1 MSESSVENRAPEA
14 LELVQS
20 FVNTVEVFED
30 RREEEE
36 LTDPE
41 ALRAWLAERG
51 LMELSDP
58 VSDADL
64 TRAIDVREGL
74 RTLLLAHN
82 GEEADAAKVARLD
95 RAAGRAGMH
104 ASFASGAPELV
115 PGPAG
120 RGRRHRAPAGHRGRV
135 LGAGHLGASEGL
147 PARLLP
153 LGLLRQVEEPLEAL
167 VQHGILRERREGP
180 RVPAPAA
187 RRERLEPTR
196 PCGP

>member
-51 LMELSDP
+51 LMDLSEP

-74 RTLLLAHN
+74 RALLLAHN
-82 GEEADAAKVARLD
+82 GEDADAAKVARLD
-95 RAAGRAGMH
+95 RAAGRAGMR
-104 ASFASGAPELV
+104 ASFASGTPELV

-120 RGRRHRAPAGHRGRV
+120 VDGALASILAIVAASAEQGTWERLKACPRDCCLWAFYDKSKNHSKRWCSMESCGNVEKARAFRHRRRS
-135 LGAGHLGASEGL
+135 AS
-147 PARLLP
+147 A
-153 LGLLRQVEEPLEAL
+153 
-167 VQHGILRERREGP
+167 
-180 RVPAPAA
+180 
-187 RRERLEPTR
+187 
-196 PCGP
+196 

>member
-1 MSESSVENRAPEA
+1 MSESSVENRAPEG

-41 ALRAWLAERG
+41 ALRGWLAERG
-51 LMELSDP
+51 LMDLSEP

-74 RTLLLAHN
+74 RALLLAHN

-95 RAAGRAGMH
+95 RAAGRAGMR

-115 PGPAG
+115 PGSAG
-120 RGRRHRAPAGHRGRV
+120 V
-135 LGAGHLGASEGL
+135 DGAI
-147 PARLLP
+147 ARLLAI
-153 LGLLRQVEEPLEAL
+153 V
-167 VQHGILRERREGP
+167 
-180 RVPAPAA
+180 AA
-187 RRERLEPTR
+187 SSEQGTWERLKACPRDCCLWAFYDKSKNHSKRWCSMES
-196 PCGP
+196 CGNVEKARAFRHRRRSASA